1 MLVFETKIT
10 SRCNTENFFCCF
22 WKSFIMSPLFLQF
35 DKDIVHIYCY
45 RCEIT
50 LPVLFFAH
58 LTVASTWFT
67 ASVPDLLQSPEIQC
81 FSILLILSGVSFLLQ
96 PSSSVAYQNFVSF
109 LFSRWLS
116 HFIPLQKIIILM
128 KDIVKINSF
137 YMITHRSSHWEVLC
151 WIDTPLTNNR
161 ITNSLIIILV
171 KSLKNTWDVIS
182 FEKSYIP
189 SVSSFAAIFLAFF

>member
-1 MLVFETKIT
+1 MLVFKTKIT
-10 SRCNTENFFCCF
+10 SRCNTETFFCCY
-22 WKSFIMSPLFLQF
+22 WKCFIMFPLCCRQF
-35 DKDIVHIYCY
+35 DKDNVHIYCY
-45 RCEIT
+45 RCCNKTT
-50 LPVLFFAH
+50 LSVLFFSH

-96 PSSSVAYQNFVSF
+96 PSSSVAYQNFVF

-116 HFIPLQKIIILM
+116 HFIPLQKIIILI

-151 WIDTPLTNNR
+151 WIDTPITNNR
-161 ITNSLIIILV
+161 
-171 KSLKNTWDVIS
+171 K
-182 FEKSYIP
+182 
-189 SVSSFAAIFLAFF
+189 